1 MAKKTFLSRVGDFFT
16 STLFKRF
23 LWNTLAGFLA
33 VGATYVSGLDYIY
46 APFIFAIANNLT
58 KELNT
63 YITENYG

>member
-1 MAKKTFLSRVGDFFT
+1 MKKTFLSKVGDFFT

-23 LWNTLAGFLA
+23 LWNTLAGFIA
-33 VGATYVSGLDYIY
+33 VVGTYLSGLDWIY
-46 APFIFAIANNLT
+46 APFIFAIVNNLT